1 MKHILMKLAGMP
13 TCEKVN
19 SFLGMYLD
27 NELSEKDRKSFEKH
41 LAKCGT
47 CTRYFEQYRATVEA
61 VRAEGGV
68 PVPDTLVEH
77 TLEFLRSKADFS

>member
-1 MKHILMKLAGMP
+1 MKNILMKLAGMP

-27 NELSEKDRKSFEKH
+27 DELSEKDRTSFERH

-47 CTRYFEQYRATVEA
+47 CTRYFEQYRATVNV
-61 VRAEGGV
+61 VRAESDV
-68 PVPDTLVEH
+68 QVPDMLVEH